1 MRFLTLL
8 FTVAAVLPGIL
19 AGPAALPVGV
29 QIEVYPGETTGKHI
43 VTLKDGASKD
53 AIVARVGELL
63 AGKPGT
69 GITDHYDT
77 IFSGFAGE
85 FRFSPGTKRHRSRK
99 VYYRKLRQCHIVGP
113 PSTARCRL
121 YL

>member
-8 FTVAAVLPGIL
+8 CGITAVLPGIL
-19 AGPAALPVGV
+19 AGPTTLPVGV
-29 QIEVYPGETTGKHI
+29 QIEVYPGEKTGKHI

-69 GITDHYDT
+69 GVTDHYDT
-77 IFSGFAGE
+77 IFSGFAGK
-85 FRFSPGTKRHRSRK
+85 FRYSSSMKPH
-99 VYYRKLRQCHIVGP
+99 C
-113 PSTARCRL
+113 
-121 YL
+121 